1 MSDLSLLAI
10 DILNKAQNSAT
21 SPLPQSQNQIDIV
34 AEVSNTGE
42 NKSQKHIPNIEIKP
56 PEFSQQQLQ
65 INRNFRAFLP
75 SNKPKPV
82 SGAQL
87 YYQRLA
93 AIKNGQIYT
102 RLPGD
107 SYYSFWSEAFTQPT
121 YQDWQWLLAKEAR
134 AIAKG
139 QGSNRLA
146 ILLGD
151 SLSLWYPIERLP
163 SGKIWLNQAISGDTT
178 EGILNRLHFIE
189 KTRPNK
195 IYIMAGIND
204 LKRGD
209 SDGRILY
216 NFRLIMQELRQQH
229 PQAEIIIQS
238 ILPTRYSN
246 ISNSRIRYINQEIAA
261 IAREEGATY
270 LDLYSYLSD
279 MEGNLR
285 WELTT
290 DGLHLNSRG
299 YAMWQLA
306 LQQEEFKSALKVKLD
321 K

>member
-10 DILNKAQNSAT
+10 DILNKGQNTITIPS
-21 SPLPQSQNQIDIV
+21 PQSQKQIDIV
-34 AEVSNTGE
+34 AEVSHTEE
-42 NKSQKHIPNIEIKP
+42 NKAQKHIPNIEIKL
-56 PEFSQQQLQ
+56 PEFSQNKST
-65 INRNFRAFLP
+65 INRNLRAFLP

-82 SGAQL
+82 SGSQL

-93 AIKNGQIYT
+93 AIKNGKIYT
-102 RLPGD
+102 RLPVD

-121 YQDWQWLLAKEAR
+121 YQDWQWLLAKEAK

-151 SLSLWYPIERLP
+151 SLSLWYPIEGLP
-163 SGKIWLNQAISGDTT
+163 SGKIWLNQSISGDTT

-189 KTRPNK
+189 STRPNK
-195 IYIMAGIND
+195 IYVMAGIND
-204 LKRGD
+204 LKQGYSD
-209 SDGRILY
+209 SSILD

-229 PQAEIIIQS
+229 PQAQVIIQS

-279 MEGNLR
+279 REGNLR

-290 DGLHLNSRG
+290 DGLHLNYRG

-306 LQQEEFKSALKVKLD
+306 LQQEEFKSPLKSSK
-321 K
+321 